1 MHIDFETNR
10 LGSLAFVLI
19 GFDLESLQSLVNC
32 ILLLEY
38 HELVPR
44 PSICSQA
51 RHPHHHIFSMWMS
64 FFLFIFLQGPPGI
77 NNGIDTSHP
86 FASGKAENLL
96 SRLLSSRT
104 APRGPARPRRHPE
117 SVNWGKKSPH

>member
-1 MHIDFETNR
+1 MNWSPAPVSAPKRATRIIIY
-10 LGSLAFVLI
+10 S
-19 GFDLESLQSLVNC
+19 
-32 ILLLEY
+32 
-38 HELVPR
+38 
-44 PSICSQA
+44 
-51 RHPHHHIFSMWMS
+51 
-64 FFLFIFLQGPPGI
+64 GPPGI

>member
-1 MHIDFETNR
+1 MNWSPAPVSAPKRATRIIIYSVCGC
-10 LGSLAFVLI
+10 L
-19 GFDLESLQSLVNC
+19 
-32 ILLLEY
+32 
-38 HELVPR
+38 
-44 PSICSQA
+44 
-51 RHPHHHIFSMWMS
+51 